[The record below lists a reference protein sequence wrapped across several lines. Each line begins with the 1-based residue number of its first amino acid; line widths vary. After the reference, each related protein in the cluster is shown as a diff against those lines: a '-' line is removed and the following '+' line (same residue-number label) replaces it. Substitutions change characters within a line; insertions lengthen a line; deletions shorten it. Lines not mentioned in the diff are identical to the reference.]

1 MKLGSRF
8 GWLWAAYA
16 VSAAGT
22 WLAFDA
28 FALIALRVLHAG
40 PAQVALLA
48 SAGPAVG
55 AVLAVPLGPWME
67 FRRKRPVMI
76 MADLVRCAALLAV
89 PAAHFLGVLGFG
101 QLLLVSMV
109 VAAAD
114 LTFTA
119 ASGAHLKGL
128 VPRAGLLTATSRF
141 ESTTWT
147 ATVLGPPLGGAA
159 VGLFGPVVTVAA
171 NALSFLLSALGIR
184 AIKGTETAPARP
196 PRDPARPRT
205 ADLLDGWRH
214 LLSSPELRPLFLN
227 TVLVNGLIMAQ
238 APLLAVLML
247 GPLGFAPWSYG
258 LAFAVPCLG
267 GLLGSRLARP
277 LAARYGRRRVLLTS
291 GVLRGCWP
299 VGLAFVRSGV
309 PGLVLVMVVELC
321 LITCAGVFTPVL
333 AAERLERTPDDRVAR
348 TLSAWSV
355 STKAGT
361 AALTALWGLLASLTG
376 PRTAIAAA
384 GVLLLATAPM
394 LRPLARGC
402 LADLRGPATPGT
414 APRRTD
420 ESPKCVQY
428 EDDPTARRG
437 TAPDAAD

>member
-1 MKLGSRF
+1 MRLGSRF

-28 FALIALRVLHAG
+28 FALIALLVLHAG

-89 PAAHFLGVLGFG
+89 PAAYFLGVLGFG

-119 ASGAHLKGL
+119 ASGAHLKSL
-128 VPRAGLLTATSRF
+128 VSRAGLLTATSRF

-184 AIKGTETAPARP
+184 AIKGTETAPVRP
-196 PRDPARPRT
+196 PRDPSRPRA

-214 LLSSPELRPLFLN
+214 LLTSPELRPLFLN
-227 TVLVNGLIMAQ
+227 AVLVNGLIMAQ
-238 APLLAVLML
+238 APPLAVLML

-291 GVLRGCWP
+291 GVLRACWP
-299 VGLAFVRSGV
+299 VGLALVRPGL
-309 PGLVLVMVVELC
+309 PGLVLVMAVELC
-321 LITCAGVFTPVL
+321 LITCAGVFNPVL

-355 STKAGT
+355 STRTGT

-394 LRPLARGC
+394 LRSLATGRPSP
-402 LADLRGPATPGT
+402 ASVPPSPAGPP
-414 APRRTD
+414 
-420 ESPKCVQY
+420 
-428 EDDPTARRG
+428 PTR
-437 TAPDAAD
+437 

>member
-1 MKLGSRF
+1 MTPVNGRLCVKLGSRF

-28 FALIALRVLHAG
+28 FALIALLVLHEG

-55 AVLAVPLGPWME
+55 ALLAVPLGPWME

-119 ASGAHLKGL
+119 ASGAHLKSL

-159 VGLFGPVVTVAA
+159 VGLFGPLVTVAA

-184 AIKGTETAPARP
+184 AVKGTEPAP
-196 PRDPARPRT
+196 PREPGRPRA

-214 LLSSPELRPLFLN
+214 LLTSPELRPLFLN

-238 APLLAVLML
+238 APPLAVLML
-247 GPLGFAPWSYG
+247 GPLGFAPWGYG

-291 GVLRGCWP
+291 GVLRACWP
-299 VGLAFVRSGV
+299 VGLAFVRPGV
-309 PGLVLVMVVELC
+309 PGLVLVMAVELC
-321 LITCAGVFTPVL
+321 LITCAGVFNPVL

-355 STKAGT
+355 STKTGT
-361 AALTALWGLLASLTG
+361 AALTALWGLLAALTG

-394 LRPLARGC
+394 LRSLATGRPSP
-402 LADLRGPATPGT
+402 ASVPPSPAGPP
-414 APRRTD
+414 PSR
-420 ESPKCVQY
+420 
-428 EDDPTARRG
+428 
-437 TAPDAAD
+437 

>member
-1 MKLGSRF
+1 MRLGSRF

-28 FALIALRVLHAG
+28 FALIALLVLHAG

-119 ASGAHLKGL
+119 ASGAHLKSL

-196 PRDPARPRT
+196 PRDLGRVREVPPGSRRLARPRA
-205 ADLLDGWRH
+205 ADLLEGWRH
-214 LLSSPELRPLFLN
+214 LLTSPELRPLFLN

-238 APLLAVLML
+238 APPLAVLML
-247 GPLGFAPWSYG
+247 GPLGFPPWQYG

-277 LAARYGRRRVLLTS
+277 LAARYGRRRVLLSS
-291 GVLRGCWP
+291 GVLRACWP
-299 VGLAFVRSGV
+299 AGLALVRPGV
-309 PGLVLVMVVELC
+309 PGLVLVMAVELC
-321 LITCAGVFTPVL
+321 LITCAGVFNPVL

-355 STKAGT
+355 STKTGT

-394 LRPLARGC
+394 LRSLATGRPSP
-402 LADLRGPATPGT
+402 ASAPPSPAGPP
-414 APRRTD
+414 
-420 ESPKCVQY
+420 
-428 EDDPTARRG
+428 PTR
-437 TAPDAAD
+437 

>member
-1 MKLGSRF
+1 MRLGSRF

-28 FALIALRVLHAG
+28 FALIALLVLHAG

-76 MADLVRCAALLAV
+76 MADLARCAALLAV
-89 PAAHFLGVLGFG
+89 PTAHFLGVLGFG

-119 ASGAHLKGL
+119 ASGAHLKNL

-171 NALSFLLSALGIR
+171 NALSFLLSALGIH
-184 AIKGTETAPARP
+184 AIKGTETAPERP

-205 ADLLDGWRH
+205 AGLLDGWRH
-214 LLSSPELRPLFLN
+214 LLTSPELRPLFLN

-238 APLLAVLML
+238 APPLAVLML
-247 GPLGFAPWSYG
+247 GPLGFAPWQYG

-291 GVLRGCWP
+291 GVLRACWP
-299 VGLAFVRSGV
+299 VGLALVRPGV
-309 PGLVLVMVVELC
+309 PGLVLVMAVELC
-321 LITCAGVFTPVL
+321 LITCAGVFNPVL

-355 STKAGT
+355 STKTGT
-361 AALTALWGLLASLTG
+361 AVLTALWGLLASLTG

-394 LRPLARGC
+394 LRS
-402 LADLRGPATPGT
+402 PATGRPSPAS
-414 APRRTD
+414 APP
-420 ESPKCVQY
+420 SPAGPP
-428 EDDPTARRG
+428 PTR
-437 TAPDAAD
+437 

>member
-28 FALIALRVLHAG
+28 FALIALLVLHTG

-119 ASGAHLKGL
+119 ASGAHLKSL

-184 AIKGTETAPARP
+184 AIKGTETAPVRP
-196 PRDPARPRT
+196 PRDPSLGSLGRAS
-205 ADLLDGWRH
+205 DLLDGWRH
-214 LLSSPELRPLFLN
+214 LLTSPELRPLFLN

-238 APLLAVLML
+238 APPLAVLML

-291 GVLRGCWP
+291 GVLRACWP
-299 VGLAFVRSGV
+299 VGLALVRPGV
-309 PGLVLVMVVELC
+309 PGLVLVMAVELC
-321 LITCAGVFTPVL
+321 LITCAGVFNPVL

-355 STKAGT
+355 STKTGT
-361 AALTALWGLLASLTG
+361 AALTALWGLLAALTG

-394 LRPLARGC
+394 LRSLATGRPSP
-402 LADLRGPATPGT
+402 ASVPPSPAGPP
-414 APRRTD
+414 
-420 ESPKCVQY
+420 
-428 EDDPTARRG
+428 PTR
-437 TAPDAAD
+437 

>member
-1 MKLGSRF
+1 MRLGSRF

-28 FALIALRVLHAG
+28 FALVALLVLHQG
-40 PAQVALLA
+40 PARVALLA

-55 AVLAVPLGPWME
+55 AVLAVPLGPWTE

-76 MADLVRCAALLAV
+76 TADLVRCAALLAV

-101 QLLLVSMV
+101 QLLLVSVV

-119 ASGAHLKGL
+119 AFGAHLKSL
-128 VPRAGLLTATSRF
+128 VPRAGLVTATSRL

-147 ATVLGPPLGGAA
+147 ATVLGPPLGGAL
-159 VGLFGPVVTVAA
+159 VGLSGPVVTVAA

-184 AIKGTETAPARP
+184 AVKGSETAPGRP
-196 PRDPARPRT
+196 PRDPSRPRA

-214 LLSSPELRPLFLN
+214 LLTSPELRPLFLN

-238 APLLAVLML
+238 APPLAVLML
-247 GPLGFAPWSYG
+247 GPLGFTPWSYG

-277 LAARYGRRRVLLTS
+277 LAARHGRRRVLLAS
-291 GVLRGCWP
+291 GVLRACWP
-299 VGLAFVRSGV
+299 VGLALVRPGV

-321 LITCAGVFTPVL
+321 LITCAGVFNPLL

-355 STKAGT
+355 STRTGT

-384 GVLLLATAPM
+384 GVLLLATTPM
-394 LRPLARGC
+394 LRSCATGRPSPASVPPSP
-402 LADLRGPATPGT
+402 AGPP
-414 APRRTD
+414 
-420 ESPKCVQY
+420 
-428 EDDPTARRG
+428 PTR
-437 TAPDAAD
+437 

>member
-1 MKLGSRF
+1 MRLGSRF

-28 FALIALRVLHAG
+28 FALIALLVLHAG

-76 MADLVRCAALLAV
+76 MADLVRCTALLAV

-119 ASGAHLKGL
+119 ASGAHLKSL
-128 VPRAGLLTATSRF
+128 VPRAGLLTATSRL

-184 AIKGTETAPARP
+184 AIKGTETAPERP
-196 PRDPARPRT
+196 PRDLARPRA

-214 LLSSPELRPLFLN
+214 LLNSPRLRPLFLN

-238 APLLAVLML
+238 APPLAVLML

-291 GVLRGCWP
+291 GVLRACWP
-299 VGLAFVRSGV
+299 VGLAFVRPGV
-309 PGLVLVMVVELC
+309 PGLVLVMAVELC
-321 LITCAGVFTPVL
+321 LITCAGVFNPVL

-394 LRPLARGC
+394 LRPLARGRRSP
-402 LADLRGPATPGT
+402 ASAPPSPAGPP
-414 APRRTD
+414 
-420 ESPKCVQY
+420 
-428 EDDPTARRG
+428 PTR
-437 TAPDAAD
+437 

>member
-1 MKLGSRF
+1 MRLGSRF

-55 AVLAVPLGPWME
+55 AVLALPLGPWME

-76 MADLVRCAALLAV
+76 TADLVRCAALLAV

-119 ASGAHLKGL
+119 ASGAHLKSL

-184 AIKGTETAPARP
+184 AVKGTETAPARP
-196 PRDPARPRT
+196 PRHPARPRA

-214 LLSSPELRPLFLN
+214 LLDSPELRPLFLN

-238 APLLAVLML
+238 APPLAVLML

-291 GVLRGCWP
+291 GVLRACWP
-299 VGLAFVRSGV
+299 VGLAFVRPGV
-309 PGLVLVMVVELC
+309 PGLALVTAVELC
-321 LITCAGVFTPVL
+321 LITCAGVFNPVL

-394 LRPLARGC
+394 LRPLARGRRSP
-402 LADLRGPATPGT
+402 ASAPPSPAGPP
-414 APRRTD
+414 
-420 ESPKCVQY
+420 
-428 EDDPTARRG
+428 PTR
-437 TAPDAAD
+437 

>member
-28 FALIALRVLHAG
+28 FALIALLVLHTG

-119 ASGAHLKGL
+119 ASGAQLKSL
-128 VPRAGLLTATSRF
+128 VPPAGLLTATSRF

-184 AIKGTETAPARP
+184 AVKGTETAPERP
-196 PRDPARPRT
+196 PRDPARPR
-205 ADLLDGWRH
+205 AAGLLDGWRH
-214 LLSSPELRPLFLN
+214 LLDSPELRPLFLN

-238 APLLAVLML
+238 APPLAVLML

-291 GVLRGCWP
+291 GVLRACWP
-299 VGLAFVRSGV
+299 VGLAFVRPGV
-309 PGLVLVMVVELC
+309 AGLVLVMAVELC
-321 LITCAGVFTPVL
+321 LITCAGVFNPVL
-333 AAERLERTPDDRVAR
+333 AAERLERTPDDRLAR

-355 STKAGT
+355 STKTGT

-394 LRPLARGC
+394 LRPLATGR
-402 LADLRGPATPGT
+402 RSPAT
-414 APRRTD
+414 APP
-420 ESPKCVQY
+420 SPAGSP
-428 EDDPTARRG
+428 PTR
-437 TAPDAAD
+437 

>member
-1 MKLGSRF
+1 MTSVNGRLCVKLGSRF

-28 FALIALRVLHAG
+28 FALIALLVLHTG

-119 ASGAHLKGL
+119 ASGAHLKSL

-184 AIKGTETAPARP
+184 AIKGTETAPVRP
-196 PRDPARPRT
+196 PRDPSLGSLGRAS
-205 ADLLDGWRH
+205 DLLDGWRH
-214 LLSSPELRPLFLN
+214 LLTSPELRPLFLH

-238 APLLAVLML
+238 APPLAVLML

-291 GVLRGCWP
+291 GVLRACWP
-299 VGLAFVRSGV
+299 VGLALVRPGV
-309 PGLVLVMVVELC
+309 PGLVLVMAVELC
-321 LITCAGVFTPVL
+321 LITCAGVFNPVL

-355 STKAGT
+355 STKTGT
-361 AALTALWGLLASLTG
+361 AALTALWGLLAALTG

-394 LRPLARGC
+394 LRSLATGRPSP
-402 LADLRGPATPGT
+402 ASVPPSPAGPP
-414 APRRTD
+414 
-420 ESPKCVQY
+420 
-428 EDDPTARRG
+428 PTR
-437 TAPDAAD
+437 

>member
-1 MKLGSRF
+1 MTPVNGRLCVKLGSRF

-28 FALIALRVLHAG
+28 FALIALLVLHAG

-55 AVLAVPLGPWME
+55 ALLAVPLGPWME

-76 MADLVRCAALLAV
+76 LADLVRCAALLAV

-119 ASGAHLKGL
+119 ASGAHLKSL

-184 AIKGTETAPARP
+184 AIKGPETAPEQP
-196 PRDPARPRT
+196 PRDPSRPRA

-214 LLSSPELRPLFLN
+214 LLTSRELRPLFLN
-227 TVLVNGLIMAQ
+227 TVAVNGLIMAQ

-247 GPLGFAPWSYG
+247 GPLGFQPWQYG

-277 LAARYGRRRVLLTS
+277 LAARYGRRRVLLVS
-291 GVLRGCWP
+291 GVLRACWP
-299 VGLAFVRSGV
+299 LGLAFVRPGV
-309 PGLVLVMVVELC
+309 PGLVLVMAVELG
-321 LITCAGVFTPVL
+321 LITCASVFTPVL

-355 STKAGT
+355 STRTGT

-394 LRPLARGC
+394 LRSLATGRRSP
-402 LADLRGPATPGT
+402 ASVPPSPAGPP
-414 APRRTD
+414 PSR
-420 ESPKCVQY
+420 
-428 EDDPTARRG
+428 
-437 TAPDAAD
+437 

>member
-28 FALIALRVLHAG
+28 FALIALLVLREG

-55 AVLAVPLGPWME
+55 ALLAVPLGPWME

-89 PAAHFLGVLGFG
+89 PAAHFLGVLCFG

-119 ASGAHLKGL
+119 ASGAHLKSL

-184 AIKGTETAPARP
+184 AIKGTEPTP
-196 PRDPARPRT
+196 PREPGRPRA

-214 LLSSPELRPLFLN
+214 LLTSPELRPLFLN

-238 APLLAVLML
+238 APPLAVLML
-247 GPLGFAPWSYG
+247 GPLGFAPWTYG

-291 GVLRGCWP
+291 GVLRACWP
-299 VGLAFVRSGV
+299 VGLAFVRPGV
-309 PGLVLVMVVELC
+309 PGLVLVMAVELC
-321 LITCAGVFTPVL
+321 LITCAGVFNPVL
-333 AAERLERTPDDRVAR
+333 AAERLERTPDDRLAR

-355 STKAGT
+355 STKTGT
-361 AALTALWGLLASLTG
+361 AALTALWGVLAALTG

-394 LRPLARGC
+394 LRSSATGRPSPASVPPSP
-402 LADLRGPATPGT
+402 AGPP
-414 APRRTD
+414 PSR
-420 ESPKCVQY
+420 
-428 EDDPTARRG
+428 
-437 TAPDAAD
+437 